1 MKKYSFVCIFL
12 SIFLATGA
20 GHCSFNIFQ
29 HRKVNICP
37 VENQGEGEYGYL
49 SESIRTQVY
58 SYARAIPF
66 LTLTDEERAFL
77 KNLSR
82 TDEYSEEFSH
92 AGERITYRMIPRV
105 ERGGPSQEHWPI
117 NICGSFRVI
126 SEEEVEIMLAARNTI
141 SGETIVSPPLT
152 LPLGTALNNP
162 SSYLTPFFRK
172 LLRYETHT
180 ATFEAKPE
188 ESLIFIDGKLRGIG
202 RAEGVLL
209 PAGFHRITVKNE
221 GYLEYSD
228 IFSLSEDGF
237 FVQVVMKKPEPLRQI
252 RISST
257 PEAGVYLDERF
268 LGNTP
273 LDIDVTRESFT
284 ITLRRDGYRDAVIHS
299 MDIEKRRGQ
308 KDVSDVIDVKL
319 IPSDITQARYDSA
332 EKYKKQAKLLSYAGF
347 AMLGATVLFGVE
359 KTLFEQKADLYEGV
373 DQTRSDRSRATA
385 RTYSVLTVSSA
396 AATGI
401 IFGFSFLR
409 MLKYFRVYEEP
420 ARTYEKYS
428 GITLQYRIGEVQF

>member
-1 MKKYSFVCIFL
+1 MKKYAFVCIFL
-12 SIFLATGA
+12 SILLAARA

-29 HRKVNICP
+29 HRKINICP
-37 VENQGEGEYGYL
+37 VENQGEDEYGYL

-58 SYARAIPF
+58 SFALSIPF
-66 LTLTDEERAFL
+66 LTLTDEERTFL
-77 KNLSR
+77 EIL
-82 TDEYSEEFSH
+82 TYEYKEEFSR

-105 ERGGPSQEHWPI
+105 ERGERSQEHWPI

-126 SEEEVEIMLAARNTI
+126 SEEEVEITLQAHNTI
-141 SGETIVSPPLT
+141 TGETVGSPPLT

-162 SSYLTPFFRK
+162 GSYLTPFFKK

-180 ATFEAKPE
+180 ANVEAKPE
-188 ESLIFIDGKLRGIG
+188 GSLIFIDGKLRGVG
-202 RAEGVLL
+202 RAEGILL

-221 GYLEYSD
+221 GYLDYSD

-237 FVQVVMKKPEPLRQI
+237 FIQVDLKKPEPLRKI

-257 PEAGVYLDERF
+257 PEAGVYLNERF

-273 LDIDVTRESFT
+273 LDIDVTREPYT
-284 ITLRRDGYRDAVIHS
+284 ITLRREGYRDAVIHS
-299 MDIEKRRGQ
+299 TDMKKSRAQ
-308 KDVSDVIDVKL
+308 KDVPETIDVRL
-319 IPSDITQARYDSA
+319 IPSDIAQDRYESA
-332 EKYKKQAKLLSYAGF
+332 EKYRKQAKLLSYTGF

-359 KTLFEQKADLYEGV
+359 KTLYEQKADLYEGV
-373 DQTRSDRSRATA
+373 DQNRSDRARATA
-385 RTYSVLTVSSA
+385 RTYSVLTASSA

-409 MLKYFRVYEEP
+409 MLKYFRVYAEP
-420 ARTYEKYS
+420 ARTYERYS